1 MTKGRRGLKL
11 HLDALEREP
20 ADTRMKIRGLHD
32 YRLTAAGLEGLG
44 ARTVT
49 FSIQLKGVPLSALM
63 SLSPGERDARLR
75 ATLKRQL
82 ARLTRDFPEANL
94 NSRNPK
100 RGSWTLDGVLPAR
113 KIRELARQPEVA
125 ELWVSAI
132 NGRSKRAHPAKKRWF
147 CVWGL
152 VAIQVERQRSGM
164 MQVEDRLVI
173 VRALSPDDAVERLG
187 PTWNKY
193 AEPYLNP
200 AGYLVRWQFV
210 EIKDVFGLFDDQLS
224 PKGTEV
230 YSRLRTVRVKPEYEW
245 RSSLAPNKRLQRTPL
260 AGVTKRRR

>member
-1 MTKGRRGLKL
+1 M
-11 HLDALEREP
+11 P
-20 ADTRMKIRGLHD
+20 
-32 YRLTAAGLEGLG
+32 
-44 ARTVT
+44 
-49 FSIQLKGVPLSALM
+49 
-63 SLSPGERDARLR
+63 LSPGAERDARLQ

-94 NSRNPK
+94 KSRNPR
-100 RGSWTLDGVLPAR
+100 RGSWTLDGLLPAS
-113 KIRELARQPEVA
+113 KIRGLARQPEVA

-132 NGRSKRAHPAKKRWF
+132 TGRSKRAPPAKEGWF

-164 MQVEDRLVI
+164 MQVEDRLVL
-173 VRALSPDDAVERLG
+173 VRALSPHDAVQRLG

-200 AGYLVRWQFV
+200 AGHLVRWQFV
-210 EIKDVFGLFDDQLS
+210 EIRDVFELFDDQIS

-230 YSRLRTVRVKPEYEW
+230 YSRLRTVRVKPEYQW
-245 RSSLAPNKRLQRTPL
+245 QSSLAPTNHLQRTSL
-260 AGVTKRRR
+260 AGVKKRRR